1 MTISRRT
8 VLGGSAAAG
17 LVAVALSAGEA
28 DASTASAISVSD
40 QQRLKG
46 LVQQHLE
53 AEVVAGDVDAVM
65 ATVASNPVWV
75 FEPLGYT
82 VTGRPAVR
90 ESYRRLIAG
99 FFPSIL
105 PGENH
110 GQWFTQDAMV
120 SEDDIVLQLPGG
132 GQLLAPVT
140 SVLVF
145 DGNLLAS
152 ERVYLGHG
160 LAPYVRAAFGPDFI
174 DLPGVTVSPVPG
186 RETS

>member
-1 MTISRRT
+1 MTTSRRA

-17 LVAVALSAGEA
+17 LVAISAGTA
-28 DASTASAISVSD
+28 HASTTGSGISVSS
-40 QQRLKG
+40 QRHLQA

-53 AEVVAGDVDAVM
+53 AEVVARDIDAVM
-65 ATVASNPVWV
+65 ASVASNPVWV
-75 FEPLGYT
+75 FEPNGYI
-82 VTGRPAVR
+82 VTGHAAVR

-110 GQWFTQDAMV
+110 GQWFSQDGMV

-132 GQLLAPVT
+132 GQLVARVT

-145 DGNLLAS
+145 DGDLLAS

-160 LAPYVRAAFGPDFI
+160 LAPYVRAALGPDFGQ
-174 DLPGVTVSPVPG
+174 LPGVTVSPVPG
-186 RETS
+186 TETS